1 MNSSVQL
8 IEQIDNGKFN
18 SVFSQLYGKEQ
29 ISQQRRR
36 YIEAIQSFTELFG
49 EKDNLRVFSAPG
61 RTEIGG
67 NHTDHNH
74 GRILAGSVSID
85 VIAIVSQNESGII
98 SIKSKGFDMDTVD
111 TSELEINQK
120 EKNKSIALIRG
131 ISARF
136 KELGLNIG
144 GFDAYTTSNVLKGSG
159 LSSSAAFEV
168 LVGRIM
174 SGLYN
179 NSEISSVE
187 IAKIAQYSEN
197 VYFGKPSGLLDQM
210 ASSVG
215 GIITVDFEDNSNP
228 VIEKVDSDFE
238 HSGYAL
244 CIVDTGGN
252 HADLTNEYS
261 AIPNEM
267 KLVANKLNVDFL
279 RETDMESLIKSIPKL
294 RPEVSDRAILRAV
307 HFLQDDARV
316 AKQVAALKAGD
327 FEEFKRLIIES
338 GNSSYKYLQNVYSAI
353 NVEDQGVSLA
363 LCLAEMLLEGRG
375 AWRVHGGGFG
385 GTTQNFVPLDLLDEF
400 KTQIEAVFGE
410 GSCYVLSIRQRGGTE
425 LVGE

>member
-1 MNSSVQL
+1 MNSSAQL

-29 ISQQRRR
+29 ISQQRQR

-98 SIKSKGFDMDTVD
+98 RIKSKGFDMDTVD
-111 TSELEINQK
+111 TSELEINK
-120 EKNKSIALIRG
+120 NEYNKSIALIRG

-136 KELGLNIG
+136 KEMGLNIG
-144 GFDAYTTSNVLKGSG
+144 GFDAYTTSDVLKGSG

-210 ASSVG
+210 ASSAG
-215 GIITVDFEDNSNP
+215 GIITVDFKDNSNP

-316 AKQVAALKAGD
+316 VKQVAALKAGD

-338 GNSSYKYLQNVYSAI
+338 GNSSYKYLQNVYAAI
-353 NVEDQGVSLA
+353 NVEEQGVSLA

-400 KTQIEAVFGE
+400 KTKIEAVFGE
-410 GSCYVLSIRQRGGTE
+410 GSCYVLSIRQSGGTE